1 MKKSYVYFVAPI
13 VLLVVFFFGFY
24 WKAHKNYEAKEQAI
38 VKAARDA
45 KMAKLEK
52 EQQDRLKAV
61 QSALELQ
68 EKRRAEK
75 KAREEKEAREK
86 EEREKARQARDK
98 AGRDAEKLEQQ
109 VKRLQK
115 EIEVE
120 KKELAEIQK
129 EKKLTTEEHTFLK
142 QYVAKAEQNAKSYTG
157 VLERIAAADKAHA
170 DAVKAAE
177 AAAKAAAAKKK

>member
-13 VLLVVFFFGFY
+13 VLMVVFFFGFY
-24 WKAHKNYEAKEQAI
+24 WNAHKNFEAKEAAVLKQ
-38 VKAARDA
+38 ARDQ
-45 KMAKLEK
+45 KQAKLEK

-68 EKRRAEK
+68 EKRRADK
-75 KAREEKEAREK
+75 KARDEKEAREK

-98 AGRDAEKLEQQ
+98 AGRDAEKLDQQ

-120 KKELAEIQK
+120 KKQLTEVQA
-129 EKKLTTEEHTFLK
+129 EKKQTMEEHAFLK
-142 QYVAKAEQNAKSYTG
+142 QYVAKAEQNAKSFTG
-157 VLERIAAADKAHA
+157 VLERIAAADKAAA
-170 DAVKAAE
+170 DAEKAREAAEKAA
-177 AAAKAAAAKKK
+177 KQKK